1 MGEKYLQVLYLI
13 KAKYSEYINTT
24 HYTTVKR
31 QPKFKMDKGS
41 NWPIAKNRQM
51 SNNGMKR
58 DLIPLATREGKLKGE
73 RFIWYEEKPE
83 CMGR

>member
-41 NWPIAKNRQM
+41 NWSI
-51 SNNGMKR
+51 
-58 DLIPLATREGKLKGE
+58 LK
-73 RFIWYEEKPE
+73 K
-83 CMGR
+83 